1 MESIKNEIMANIK
14 GKSVLYN
21 YSVVKR
27 DDKDNGQVEL
37 AKVGGKKPKYATI
50 EYVDAKIDTLE
61 QRVNYRFDRLEELVA
76 KIAEKVGV

>member
-1 MESIKNEIMANIK
+1 MANIK

>member
-1 MESIKNEIMANIK
+1 MANIK

-37 AKVGGKKPKYATI
+37 AKIGGKMPKYATI
-50 EYVDAKIDTLE
+50 EYVDAKF
-61 QRVNYRFDRLEELVA
+61 NEL
-76 KIAEKVGV
+76 KQLIIERTEK